1 MLPTDLVNHKS
12 ISQEPC
18 FASRPGG
25 EASTVLQVA
34 LLAKQAFSRREPS
47 SCQSWDDPLLSLL
60 EVLRPREEG
69 RSTLLSLNWE
79 AAGDDE
85 AALLSL
91 LEVLRPREEGRS
103 TLLSLNWEAAGD
115 DEAALLSLLEVLRPR
130 EEGRSTLLSLNW
142 EAAGDDEA
150 ALLSLLEVLRPREE
164 GRSTLLSLNWEAAAD
179 DDAALLSLLAGV
191 LLCHDVVAAHAQCK
205 DEASEYTRFERHG
218 NADTP
223 ELKSVP
229 EWLEEKLAKTLR
241 KNIKMLKN
249 DTKFQA
255 QTERA
260 NFCSF
265 QLRMSKV
272 LKLKQIPRSS
282 SPRTCGSKP
291 PTDIFPAAERP
302 DNMMQK
308 RLMTKPRRGRAKEH
322 RVIPANDP
330 NVPNTNSWGKTHEGQ
345 NTKPRNQKSTSNQP
359 SHGCIKYRHK

>member
-47 SCQSWDDPLLSLL
+47 SCPSWDDPLLSLL

-79 AAGDDE
+79 AAGDDD

-91 LEVLRPREEGRS
+91 LEVLRPREEGHS
-103 TLLSLNWEAAGD
+103 TLLSLN
-115 DEAALLSLLEVLRPR
+115 R
-130 EEGRSTLLSLNW
+130 
-142 EAAGDDEA
+142 
-150 ALLSLLEVLRPREE
+150 
-164 GRSTLLSLNWEAAAD
+164 EAAAD

-223 ELKSVP
+223 EPELKSVP

-265 QLRMSKV
+265 PTENVKDAQIETNSKV
-272 LKLKQIPRSS
+272 KL
-282 SPRTCGSKP
+282 SK
-291 PTDIFPAAERP
+291 
-302 DNMMQK
+302 NMWLQ
-308 RLMTKPRRGRAKEH
+308 
-322 RVIPANDP
+322 
-330 NVPNTNSWGKTHEGQ
+330 
-345 NTKPRNQKSTSNQP
+345 TSN
-359 SHGCIKYRHK
+359 

>member
-1 MLPTDLVNHKS
+1 MIML
-12 ISQEPC
+12 ISWEPE
-18 FASRPGG
+18 S
-25 EASTVLQVA
+25 STLLS
-34 LLAKQAFSRREPS
+34 LLAKVLGPREEGHS
-47 SCQSWDDPLLSLL
+47 TLLSLL

-69 RSTLLSLNWE
+69 RSTLPSLNWE
-79 AAGDDE
+79 AAGDDD

-130 EEGRSTLLSLNW
+130 EEVPSTLLSLN
-142 EAAGDDEA
+142 
-150 ALLSLLEVLRPREE
+150 R
-164 GRSTLLSLNWEAAAD
+164 EAAAD

-265 QLRMSKV
+265 PTENVKDAQIETNSKV
-272 LKLKQIPRSS
+272 KL
-282 SPRTCGSKP
+282 SK
-291 PTDIFPAAERP
+291 
-302 DNMMQK
+302 NMWLQ
-308 RLMTKPRRGRAKEH
+308 
-322 RVIPANDP
+322 
-330 NVPNTNSWGKTHEGQ
+330 
-345 NTKPRNQKSTSNQP
+345 TSN
-359 SHGCIKYRHK
+359 